1 MRPVFCSIVID
12 EQNTV
17 RTIEELNKITRGG
30 QEKIKNSYNP
40 LELDKAVI
48 YKKKKY
54 DSGKR
59 NWK

>member
-1 MRPVFCSIVID
+1 MRPVNWSIVID

-17 RTIEELNKITRGG
+17 RKIKELKKISKVG
-30 QEKIKNSYNP
+30 QEKIRNSYYP
-40 LELDKAVI
+40 LELDKAMI

>member
-1 MRPVFCSIVID
+1 M
-12 EQNTV
+12 
-17 RTIEELNKITRGG
+17 IETKEANQKIKELKKISKVG
-30 QEKIKNSYNP
+30 QEKIRNSYYP
-40 LELDKAVI
+40 LELDKAMI